1 MKCTTDPYFIFNRSS
16 NGLSGI
22 HLSITCLILDGNC
35 DTRGRQFPAHIMTSS
50 HSPTAGILSPIGPS
64 LFLSALTSFFSN
76 QPSHF
81 FLNSLN
87 QRTSRRSLVLAST
100 PLFPLCVLV
109 QCLSFYQKVEFYT
122 VTHWFLFWK
131 KRIKCLAVMGTSGNW
146 KKALIG
152 LKKPEKD
159 DLVIFTFTSFFP
171 SI

>member
-1 MKCTTDPYFIFNRSS
+1 MGTVTHGADNF
-16 NGLSGI
+16 L
-22 HLSITCLILDGNC
+22 
-35 DTRGRQFPAHIMTSS
+35 HISWLHHIS
-50 HSPTAGILSPIGPS
+50 QRPGFSPQSAP
-64 LFLSALTSFFSN
+64 LFLSALTNFFSN

-81 FLNSLN
+81 FLDSLN

-100 PLFPLCVLV
+100 PLFPLCMLV

-159 DLVIFTFTSFFP
+159 DRSCNLHVHLFFPIHLVSRMNTPPCELGSFFFLA
-171 SI
+171 